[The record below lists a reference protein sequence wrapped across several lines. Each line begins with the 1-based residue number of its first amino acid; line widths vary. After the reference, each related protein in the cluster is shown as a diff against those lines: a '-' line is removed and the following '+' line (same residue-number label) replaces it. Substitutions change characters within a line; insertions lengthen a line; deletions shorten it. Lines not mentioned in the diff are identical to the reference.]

1 MYTKIQDPFFKQG
14 KEITDKRPN
23 TLISDEARNFGE
35 AFNRE
40 FYTTKPRTDIFP
52 IFVYRETMI
61 KQPAKASGVK
71 AMKKSVNFSG
81 GRTFKFSI

>member
-14 KEITDKRPN
+14 KEIIDKRPN

-40 FYTTKPRTDIFP
+40 FYTTKPRTRHISHIRLQGDHNKTTS
-52 IFVYRETMI
+52 R
-61 KQPAKASGVK
+61 SLW
-71 AMKKSVNFSG
+71 S
-81 GRTFKFSI
+81 